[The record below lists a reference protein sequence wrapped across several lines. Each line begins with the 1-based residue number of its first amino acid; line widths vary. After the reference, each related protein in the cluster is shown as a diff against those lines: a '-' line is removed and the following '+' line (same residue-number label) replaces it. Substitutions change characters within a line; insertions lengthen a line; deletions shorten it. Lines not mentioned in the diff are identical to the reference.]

1 MEKAAIRPS
10 SIDASIEMAPSQVI
24 DSPDLPGLFPSGV
37 RVYITDIGLAD
48 TPTLV
53 KAARRVADLGYTA
66 VPHMAARRLTTRQAL
81 ETRVKALAE
90 EAGVRDLLIIGG
102 DVATPAGSFSSSFE
116 VLETGFVDKY
126 GITEVGVAGHP
137 EGSRDFGDEAAIAA
151 LRMKS
156 AWAERTGAK
165 MRVVTQFGFDADKF
179 IAWADGL
186 AVSGAD
192 LPIHLGVAGPAK
204 ITTLLKYAALCGVGN
219 SLNFLKKRSASLAA
233 LATSHSPES
242 FVGPIEHHLR
252 AKPESAIAQL
262 HVFPFG
268 GIKNTARWLYE
279 RGSWQGLEAD
289 DRSSIA

>member
-53 KAARRVADLGYTA
+53 KAARRGADLGYTA

-126 GITEVGVAGHP
+126 GITEIGVAGHP

-156 AWAERTGAK
+156 RLGRADRGKDACRHPIWLRRGQVH
-165 MRVVTQFGFDADKF
+165 RLGGRPGGFR
-179 IAWADGL
+179 G
-186 AVSGAD
+186 
-192 LPIHLGVAGPAK
+192 GP
-204 ITTLLKYAALCGVGN
+204 TDP
-219 SLNFLKKRSASLAA
+219 S
-233 LATSHSPES
+233 
-242 FVGPIEHHLR
+242 
-252 AKPESAIAQL
+252 
-262 HVFPFG
+262 
-268 GIKNTARWLYE
+268 W
-279 RGSWQGLEAD
+279 RG
-289 DRSSIA
+289 

>member
-186 AVSGAD
+186 AVSGVD

-233 LATSHSPES
+233 LA
-242 FVGPIEHHLR
+242 
-252 AKPESAIAQL
+252 
-262 HVFPFG
+262 
-268 GIKNTARWLYE
+268 
-279 RGSWQGLEAD
+279 
-289 DRSSIA
+289 